1 MWPRGCGSLRSRSGR
16 ACDLVTAAGTAARG
30 ARAARGWQ
38 VRRANRRALAR
49 FGDFWAALQRVGD
62 ALADAEKAA
71 KAADD
76 TKQRPAG
83 HRHWNVAT
91 AQEVRAAIKKC
102 RASLRIV
109 SAQAK
114 RFEPELIVKDWR
126 R

>member
-1 MWPRGCGSLRSRSGR
+1 MSTPTTAVRSG
-16 ACDLVTAAGTAARG
+16 ART
-30 ARAARGWQ
+30 ARGWQ
-38 VRRANRRALAR
+38 QRRANRRALAR

-76 TKQRPAG
+76 HSWKDAAG
-83 HRHWNVAT
+83 KRHWSIAT
-91 AQEVRAAIKKC
+91 ASEVRNAVKKC
-102 RASLRIV
+102 RSSLRIC
-109 SAQAK
+109 STQAK

>member
-1 MWPRGCGSLRSRSGR
+1 MTTAMTSAGR
-16 ACDLVTAAGTAARG
+16 AVGSG
-30 ARAARGWQ
+30 ARAARGWK

-76 TKQRPAG
+76 QSWRPAG
-83 HRHWNVAT
+83 QRHWNVAT
-91 AQEVRAAIKKC
+91 ASEVRAAVKKC

>member
-1 MWPRGCGSLRSRSGR
+1 MSAPTTAVRS
-16 ACDLVTAAGTAARG
+16 G

-38 VRRANRRALAR
+38 QRRSNRRALAR

-76 TKQRPAG
+76 HRTGWKGDGGAG
-83 HRHWNVAT
+83 RHWSIAT
-91 AQEVRAAIKKC
+91 ASEVRNAVKKC
-102 RASLRIV
+102 RASLRIC

>member
-1 MWPRGCGSLRSRSGR
+1 MSAPTTAIRS
-16 ACDLVTAAGTAARG
+16 G

-38 VRRANRRALAR
+38 QRRANRRALAR

-76 TKQRPAG
+76 NRTGWKGARRRQPGGTGRSPPRP
-83 HRHWNVAT
+83 RSAT
-91 AQEVRAAIKKC
+91 RSRSAARRC
-102 RASLRIV
+102 GSV